1 MATSHG
7 EGGGAGGAGGAFLA
21 MSAASAEEVRP
32 ATISNGKAT
41 LFITIPFLSPSTDR
55 AFDAPPP
62 ANPIPAKTRGPDL
75 RGFESSQVFQFC
87 YETAKIKSRANAAFL
102 CFRWKTSDFV
112 KKCGGW
118 DTVRLREPY
127 SLSPA
132 FLFTPDTCC

>member
-7 EGGGAGGAGGAFLA
+7 EGGGAGGAGGALVA
-21 MSAASAEEVRP
+21 ISAANAEVVRP

-41 LFITIPFLSPSTDR
+41 RFITSPFVIPVEMAAL
-55 AFDAPPP
+55 APPP
-62 ANPIPAKTRGPDL
+62 ANPISAMIRATPNL

-102 CFRWKTSDFV
+102 CFRWKTSHFV

-118 DTVRLREPY
+118 DTV
-127 SLSPA
+127 
-132 FLFTPDTCC
+132 